1 MAKRKNMMAAAA
13 GKAADDF
20 VNGAPDM
27 QEKRKAFG
35 RPKTTVGETT
45 KLTLEIEVERAA
57 AFKVL
62 AAKRRTTMRAMIEAF
77 MDQEIAKDG

>member
-13 GKAADDF
+13 GSPADDF

-27 QEKRKAFG
+27 KEKRGGLG
-35 RPKTTVGETT
+35 RPKTVVGETT
-45 KLTLEIEVERAA
+45 KLTLDIEVERAA

-77 MDQEIAKDG
+77 MDQEIAKDA